1 MYIYD
6 NTCDMY
12 IYNKENVMLMTICY
26 FCDYENCYED
36 INLFSFNLTM
46 ENNSLSF
53 CFIRFVYNS
62 LHR

>member
-26 FCDYENCYED
+26 FCDYVKLLRGYQ
-36 INLFSFNLTM
+36 
-46 ENNSLSF
+46 
-53 CFIRFVYNS
+53 FI
-62 LHR
+62 LI